1 MSKARDIA
9 DLGAVTSRLDTVGA
23 SDGALSNRN
32 MIVNGA
38 MKVHQRGDLT
48 GVTSTTNYFVDRFQ
62 LVATDEG
69 TWSLTQEDDAPSGSG
84 FTKSA
89 KLEITTADSN
99 IDAGDYAQLRY
110 KFESQDVKHLLK
122 GTSEAKKCTLS
133 FWVKS
138 SIAQNY
144 TVRMRE
150 TNSAT
155 SRQNVKQYTV
165 SSANTWQEVV
175 MTFDGDTGGD
185 DFSTA
190 VDING
195 NLVMEWMLGGGTD
208 YQGGVP
214 DVGWEDVDTTAYD
227 ATDTFLTTVNS
238 TFQITGVQLE
248 VGDTA
253 TPFEHRSYSDELQ
266 RCKRYY
272 EVFHAGSQTG
282 YLAIGTW
289 WATNEARCLLQYTEK
304 RTDPSISAS
313 DVICYLNNSATEYY
327 LNETID
333 DAHSTHALLYGV
345 VPGASTTRGHS
356 LQMRVGASGSI
367 QIDAEL

>member
-1 MSKARDIA
+1 MSKARGLA
-9 DLGAVTSRLDTVGA
+9 DLGNAY

-38 MKVHQRGDLT
+38 MKVHQRGDQT

-89 KLEITTADSN
+89 KLEITTADSS
-99 IDAGDYAQLRY
+99 IEAGDYAQLRY

-190 VDING
+190 VDTNG
-195 NLVMEWMLGGGTD
+195 NLVIEWMLGGGTD

-253 TPFEHRSYSDELQ
+253 TPFEHRSYGDELQ
-266 RCKRYY
+266 RCQRYY
-272 EVFHAGSQTG
+272 QRFDHNDNANNFSLSMIGAYWTSVEHYCVLPLCVTMRADPTLQVSGSDALRVFGAGGTSVSTG
-282 YLAIGTW
+282 IVLDIEGATMMEIRVDSPRVESAVFVRINAVDDYLA
-289 WATNEARCLLQYTEK
+289 L
-304 RTDPSISAS
+304 
-313 DVICYLNNSATEYY
+313 
-327 LNETID
+327 
-333 DAHSTHALLYGV
+333 
-345 VPGASTTRGHS
+345 
-356 LQMRVGASGSI
+356 
-367 QIDAEL
+367 DAEL